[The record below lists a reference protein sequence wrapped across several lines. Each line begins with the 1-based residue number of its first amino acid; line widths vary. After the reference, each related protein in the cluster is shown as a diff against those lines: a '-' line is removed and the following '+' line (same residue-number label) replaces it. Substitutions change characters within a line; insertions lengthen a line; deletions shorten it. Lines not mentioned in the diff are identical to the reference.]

1 MRTPILFI
9 IPLITVSA
17 LLVTR
22 VFIAAR
28 AWWRAWFA
36 SSLTILTATLFG
48 VVGMYPNTFPSSLDP
63 TYSLTISNSASTP
76 MTLTIMLIVVLIFV
90 PIVIVYQVWAYH
102 LFKDK
107 VTDETLTS
115 EEVY

>member
-1 MRTPILFI
+1 
-9 IPLITVSA
+9 
-17 LLVTR
+17 
-22 VFIAAR
+22 
-28 AWWRAWFA
+28 
-36 SSLTILTATLFG
+36 
-48 VVGMYPNTFPSSLDP
+48 
-63 TYSLTISNSASTP
+63 
-76 MTLTIMLIVVLIFV
+76 LIFV